1 MSSSVYLKGMEN
13 LLKEIEEL
21 KFSKPQQK
29 TFLRKVS
36 RPAAKLLQ
44 TEVKRLIPTPT
55 NHNLF
60 PHIAR
65 VRAGVKVRVSKSKF
79 NHGSIVVMKG
89 NDVPMA
95 AGKGKTSWSLRGYS
109 MLVFFGNKDTKDR
122 PHKGGSRA
130 GVGQGNVKG
139 ELGFHP
145 FTRAADNVGDR
156 ALRVFSFSIIKKLKK
171 DWGR

>member
-1 MSSSVYLKGMEN
+1 MANSVYLQGMEN
-13 LLKEIEEL
+13 LLKEIDEL

-36 RPAAKLLQ
+36 RPAAKIIQ
-44 TEVKRLIPTPT
+44 TEVKRLIPTPKNT
-55 NHNLF
+55 NLF
-60 PHIAR
+60 PYINR
-65 VRAGVKVRVSKSKF
+65 VRAGVKVRASKSKF

-109 MLVFFGNKDTKDR
+109 MLVFFGNKDTKNR
-122 PHKGGSRA
+122 PTVSKGNR
-130 GVGQGNVKG
+130 GNVKG

-145 FTRAADNVGDR
+145 FTRAADNVGNK